1 MIITLVKADF
11 SANNIGTI
19 DAWMVNRTLGVGA
32 SYEGVNSV
40 AKGEAFTAT
49 INLATGY
56 AVANDGVVITMGG
69 ILVGDAVTIDGQ
81 TITIT
86 IAKVTGNILI
96 TVLTSKQ
103 GIVQTITDVSG
114 YDLHFGFIGSTGA
127 WNNINEKYQHVIIPI
142 TGTATLD
149 ITTQESLPL
158 YIAGLRSYSEPVSG
172 EMLDYSES
180 EDWTTRIAIPKNTTR
195 HYDIPSDV
203 KYLVLFVIHNT
214 SNNYPVDI
222 VISMEG

>member
-11 SANNIGTI
+11 SANNIGTV

-40 AKGEAFTAT
+40 AKGEPFTAI

-56 AVANDGVVITMGG
+56 TVADGGVVITMGG
-69 ILVGDAVTIDGQ
+69 IPMGDAVTINGQ

-96 TVLTSKQ
+96 TALTKQ
-103 GIVQTITDVSG
+103 GVVQEITDVSG
-114 YDLHFGFIGSTGA
+114 YDLHLGFMSSTGA
-127 WNNINEKYQHVIIPI
+127 WNNINEKYKHIVIPI
-142 TGTATLD
+142 TGAATLD
-149 ITTQESLPL
+149 ITSQESTPL
-158 YIAGLRSYSEPVSG
+158 YMAGLRSYSEPVNG
-172 EMLDYSES
+172 EMPDYSEN
-180 EDWTTRIAIPKNTTR
+180 EDWSTRIAVPKNTTR

-203 KYLVLFVIHNT
+203 KYLVLFVVHNT
-214 SNNYPVDI
+214 ADNYPVDI